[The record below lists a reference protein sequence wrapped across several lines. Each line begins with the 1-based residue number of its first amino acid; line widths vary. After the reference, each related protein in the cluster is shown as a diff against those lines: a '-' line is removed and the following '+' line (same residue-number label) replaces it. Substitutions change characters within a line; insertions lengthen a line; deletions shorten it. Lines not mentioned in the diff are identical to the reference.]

1 MVSLAIA
8 RQPPTPT
15 PTGHGIHDHGALRR
29 AAIWYPDV
37 PPPHLNLNEEF
48 LAAPQAYTSE
58 YKPLFWSCFGGP
70 GGIYLANLIEVCITE
85 VVGCMSFHYFKRPEV
100 PAECRS
106 FGRVDA
112 EEDLPE
118 NDVKAVD
125 FWLDGPGGEIIVRVK
140 VWQAFLRRDQ
150 GTWLGKEGRLTRI
163 KVPIALLA
171 STQRPSC
178 FASAPC

>member
-1 MVSLAIA
+1 MVGLAIA